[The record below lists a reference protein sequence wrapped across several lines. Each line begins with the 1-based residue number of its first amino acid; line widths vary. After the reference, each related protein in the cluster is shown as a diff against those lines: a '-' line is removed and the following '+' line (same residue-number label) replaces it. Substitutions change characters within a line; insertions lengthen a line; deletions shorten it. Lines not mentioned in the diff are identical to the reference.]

1 MMLKQT
7 FWKEY
12 NSIAFKSKN
21 FLEWNEFPLYS
32 EPLPRNGSLNT
43 LLNLNEKAY
52 SKLFTK
58 MKDSNEHVLDIIVE
72 KGKENTEI
80 EIETISLGGSFMTH
94 PPNVVI
100 HVLST
105 FCSIHYAKCFVAM
118 KNIKW
123 VLKILTCVESVK
135 TRQTQLN
142 PCSLIVKFLKNYD
155 LK

>member
-12 NSIAFKSKN
+12 DIIAFKIED
-21 FLEWNEFPLYS
+21 FLEWEEFPLYS

-43 LLNLNEKAY
+43 LLNLNEKAC
-52 SKLFTK
+52 SKLYTK
-58 MKDSNEHVLDIIVE
+58 MKNSFEHVLDNIVA

-80 EIETISLGGSFMTH
+80 EIETISLGRSFMKH

-105 FCSIHYAKCFVAM
+105 FCSVHYAKCFIAM

-123 VLKILTCVESVK
+123 VLKILNSVESVK

-142 PCSLIVKFLKNYD
+142 TCSLTF
-155 LK
+155 